1 MSGQSQDLKVL
12 FFGDSICVGQG
23 ISIHKGCVAQIAAH
37 LEANKSSFRQNIL
50 VINSSVNG
58 RTTRQA
64 LEDMPYHVQSQNP
77 DILVIQYGLND
88 CNHWVTDRGLPRVS
102 LDSFKGNLKE
112 IIHRGKKFGA
122 KHVILNNNHPTT
134 LDQDNLPNT
143 EFSFEYFNKKY
154 NEASRELAEEM
165 QKEVTFLD
173 IESHF
178 LQLLKEGRK
187 MTEFLLEDGLHLG
200 ESGHQI
206 YFELINPV
214 LKDAI
219 KDF

>member
-1 MSGQSQDLKVL
+1 MEGISQQLKIL

-23 ISIHKGCVAQIAAH
+23 ISIHKGCVALISAH
-37 LEANKSSFRQNIL
+37 LEENRSTFGKNIL

-58 RTTRQA
+58 RTSRQA
-64 LEDMPYHVQSQNP
+64 LEDMPYHVQNQSP

-102 LDSFKGNLKE
+102 LDAFKGNLKE

-122 KHVILNNNHPTT
+122 KQVILNNNHPTT
-134 LDQDNLPNT
+134 LDQENIPDT
-143 EFSFEYFNKKY
+143 EFTFEHFNKKY
-154 NEASRELAEEM
+154 NEATRKLATEM
-165 QKEVTFLD
+165 QEEVTFLD

-178 LQLLKEGRK
+178 LQLVKKGKK
-187 MTEFLLEDGLHLG
+187 MSDFLLEDGLHLG

-206 YFELINPV
+206 YFELVNPV
-214 LKDAI
+214 IENAI